1 MNDSIKRQIEK
12 YNTKEELV
20 AYANAQYKTI
30 LKLNKRIEKLEE
42 ELKDAQSVTFENDDL
57 ITNKFDFSVIT
68 DEEAICLME
77 LNRLRQASMQAELTM
92 EECRKV
98 QTYVQTLA
106 TIRGKEHKAP
116 KPTEKMSTEDLL
128 KAMESLGDSSA
139 N

>member
-1 MNDSIKRQIEK
+1 MSDSIKKQIEK
-12 YNTKEELV
+12 YQTKEELV

-30 LKLNKRIEKLEE
+30 IKLNKRIDKLEQELE
-42 ELKDAQSVTFENDDL
+42 EAKSISFEGDEE
-57 ITNKFDFSVIT
+57 ITKKYDFSVIS

-77 LNRLRQASMQAELTM
+77 LNRLRQASMTHELTM

-106 TIRGKEHKAP
+106 TIRGKEMKAP
-116 KPTEKMSTEDLL
+116 KPTENMSTEDLL
-128 KAMESLGDSSA
+128 KAMESLDGTT